1 MYALDDA
8 GILEIMYGFP
18 GFLPVLIG
26 ENKLGLTGAFDF
38 HFHVFIYIA
47 VGMAGDGDGFSQFL
61 TQGSIPFTTMGA
73 LNTVP
78 SRMERMVPLGLFH
91 ISFSLYSSIR
101 AALGVIVA
109 HFTATPYFLWLRR
122 NLR

>member
-47 VGMAGDGDGFSQFL
+47 VGMAGDGDGLF
-61 TQGSIPFTTMGA
+61 P
-73 LNTVP
+73 VP
-78 SRMERMVPLGLFH
+78 DTGFN
-91 ISFSLYSSIR
+91 SLYNDGRPEYGAVQNGTDGSVG
-101 AALGVIVA
+101 AFP
-109 HFTATPYFLWLRR
+109 HWE
-122 NLR
+122 